1 MRYIKIF
8 AGNLLMAM
16 AYSFITVPND
26 IVNGGVTSLAM
37 ICAELLG
44 VDVAL
49 CSNLFTILLMV
60 ICAVFLGKSY
70 FMGTVCSCVMYMTM
84 FTLFSMSGI
93 SLHIFPPAAA
103 LIAAV
108 MVGTGY
114 FFMYKRQVDRDRLR
128 YRGSYTEQ
136 EKSKD
141 KYSRG
146 NVRDKYMC
154 ADTGIFY
161 VWSHECSYGDIF
173 RACPV
178 LHFKYH
184 NTFEQK
190 IGIVLNCFPP
200 CIRSGCAAIFFI
212 KRISYACK
220 R

>member
-8 AGNLLMAM
+8 AGNLLMAV

-114 FFMYKRQVDRDRLR
+114 FLCIS
-128 YRGSYTEQ
+128 G
-136 EKSKD
+136 KSTAIGFDTVALILNK
-141 KYSRG
+141 K
-146 NVRDKYMC
+146 NPKINIAAVMC
-154 ADTGIFY
+154 VINICVLIPGYFTFGLMSVVTGIFFAL
-161 VWSHECSYGDIF
+161 VQS
-173 RACPV
+173 
-178 LHFKYH
+178 LTL
-184 NTFEQK
+184 NTITRLSK
-190 IGIVLNCFPP
+190 
-200 CIRSGCAAIFFI
+200 RSASC
-212 KRISYACK
+212 
-220 R
+220 